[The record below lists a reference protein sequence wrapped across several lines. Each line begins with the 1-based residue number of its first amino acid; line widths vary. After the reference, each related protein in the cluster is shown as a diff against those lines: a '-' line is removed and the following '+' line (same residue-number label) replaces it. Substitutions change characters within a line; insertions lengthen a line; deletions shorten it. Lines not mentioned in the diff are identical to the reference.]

1 MAIDIRTSGSVIILD
16 LSDKLTVDQGTE
28 ELVSKVKELLGLE
41 VRKIILNLDR
51 IIYLDSTGIDSL
63 LACYH
68 ATSET
73 GGQLKFASPSRFV
86 HHLLSMT
93 KLTTVLDVHV
103 NEAKAI
109 GSFR

>member
-1 MAIDIRTSGSVIILD
+1 MEIDIRTSSSVAILD
-16 LSDKLTVDQGTE
+16 LNGKLTVDQGTE

-41 VRKIILNLDR
+41 VNKILLNLER
-51 IIYLDSTGIDSL
+51 VSYVDSTGIDSL
-63 LACYH
+63 LVCYN

-73 GGQLKFASPSRFV
+73 GGQLKFASPSRYL

-93 KLTTVLDVHV
+93 KLTTVLDVHES
-103 NEAKAI
+103 EAKAI